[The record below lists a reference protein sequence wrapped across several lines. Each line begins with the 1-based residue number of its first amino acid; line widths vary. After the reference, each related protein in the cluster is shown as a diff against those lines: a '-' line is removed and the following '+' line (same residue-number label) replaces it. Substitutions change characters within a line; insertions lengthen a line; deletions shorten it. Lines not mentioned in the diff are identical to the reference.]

1 MIKPIFA
8 NLFSRFRASL
18 PVMVAIA
25 AVVLVFAGVAGSRVR
40 HEAMERKLLLT
51 PIAEMD
57 KHPELIRFAAN
68 EAKPVFAKECAPCH
82 GKDMKGGASSGAPN
96 LTDKV
101 WLYGNDLFRIE
112 RTILYG
118 IRSGQTKANDIAD
131 MRAFGQRGL
140 LTETEITNVVQY
152 VLQLSGQPHDA
163 DAAATGAEIYSGKGL
178 CYDCHAGDGKGNID
192 YGATDLTVNTWDYGG
207 SPKQLYDSIY
217 YGRHGIMPSWHGKLS
232 LAQIRALAVYVH
244 SAPRK

>member
-1 MIKPIFA
+1 
-8 NLFSRFRASL
+8 
-18 PVMVAIA
+18 
-25 AVVLVFAGVAGSRVR
+25 
-40 HEAMERKLLLT
+40 MERKLLLT

-57 KHPELIRFAAN
+57 KHPELIRFAAG
-68 EAKPVFAKECAPCH
+68 EAKPIFAKECAPCH
-82 GKDMKGGASSGAPN
+82 GKDMKGMASTGAPN
-96 LTDKV
+96 LADHV

-112 RTILYG
+112 RTVLYG

-140 LTETEITNVVQY
+140 LTDDEISNVVQY
-152 VLQLSGQPHDA
+152 VLQLSNQPHDA
-163 DAAATGAEIYSGKGL
+163 DAAQRGEQVYSGKGL

-244 SAPRK
+244 SAPHK